1 MGILKAIGYIISGT
15 LILLLLIMVV
25 FFGASWGM
33 QHYLN
38 THQELKGTFEI
49 PLGGQEKPVTIN
61 LYNQAGQTAEAIQQ
75 SLEESTLQGQMQVF
89 VGPLN
94 FKMMGVRIGVDIPI
108 EELVDE
114 ISDQITFEIG
124 DGEK

>member
-15 LILLLLIMVV
+15 LILLLLIAVA
-25 FFGASWGM
+25 GLSAAWGV

-49 PLGGQEKPVTIN
+49 PLGSQAQPVTIN
-61 LYNQAGQTAEAIQQ
+61 LYNQAGQTKEEIQQ
-75 SLEESTLQGQMQVF
+75 SLEESTLQGQMQLF

-94 FKMMGVRIGVDIPI
+94 LKMIGLRIGVNIPI

-114 ISDQITFEIG
+114 ISDQISVGIG
-124 DGEK
+124 SGEK